1 MARKKLQKLFALLL
15 TFSMTMSLLGV
26 TAFAEDE
33 DDVYLLEVGQTTTI
47 SNYTGVSQQDR
58 EKYTNHLWES
68 NNLEVATVECNEDGV
83 VTVTGVDEGTV
94 TITHRYDVLVA
105 PSPDPPVN
113 EEEQQ
118 PSDTTPGDTTPG
130 DTTPGDTTP
139 GDTTP
144 GDTTPGDTTPGDT
157 TPGDTT
163 PGDTTPGDTTPG
175 DTTSGDTTSGDTTT
189 QTTEAALVF
198 NDPLDPST
206 VPAYSETWT
215 FEVTAPEQETP
226 EIPEE
231 TCDVEYKQMSD
242 GVTFTTEKDG
252 SVIKL
257 NLVIGEE
264 ASGDL
269 VLDLSKVI
277 DEASGFT
284 YLPGVKQ
291 KFEVT
296 IQNNSGHTFGY
307 KDNSFVLSTADSSEF
322 GSLGNGLLPVLG
334 YDGQYI
340 FIYNTGSMIPEYFYR
355 DLFKVESSGNVTFEM
370 MCQIYE
376 YLERAGYTGEDAMSR
391 YVLRQMDPTGQYSS
405 LREMYEADPVTIAK
419 KMFAEGTTNN
429 GIYTM
434 SEEYLLEMIGK
445 YPWIDPFLYVEQ
457 SGSDLRVQI
466 KWPESQLASLSYDY
480 FYECI
485 FYFAYGDD
493 AIDQLDMSDR
503 VGENLFNDTH
513 ALANYRDEATYQEA
527 NAFMAAALPEG
538 GLKNGESVSFNMAFG
553 LNGPNMTNPYQNYSF
568 SFYNVIELEQMDTSY
583 TVRHEYYT
591 NGKLTGSTESD
602 PVSGLLVGDTV
613 SVADI
618 EKMLSYQ
625 GGDYEYTSTTPNET
639 LTLTSNAADN
649 VIVLRYDRTVEVE
662 EPTFEW
668 DISKSKTA
676 TPLDEDLKSQVTL
689 SLPSAEEALESDIVF
704 VVDKS
709 TSSRDESTVGGLAML
724 EALNSSLES
733 TKAVINVG
741 IVVFDGTY
749 HVMRELSP
757 YDAADVAEKMS
768 AEIPLEEDT
777 SGTNIEAGL
786 LAAQAML
793 EEHTSVANNRKYV
806 ILVSDGL
813 TRLFTGPDGK
823 TVQIIFNQLEAD
835 GTRYFGEYTTW
846 CLSNG
851 LGDGEYKVPGGVDWL
866 TYYTTVIKPQVE
878 ADGDAYVMDF
888 TGASTMTGTVPEK
901 YIPLDEVQD
910 HAQAIDRA
918 FYDAYQAYLDLSTTY
933 HCYAIYTGSSELG
946 SSFMSTLS
954 NGETLDFG
962 DIQNDILYAVDKGS
976 DVVDYIG
983 YVAGSY
989 DFDFVNDVSAMS
1001 LKVGETTYPAEKLA
1015 DNRYGFKPV
1024 GDGTYAF
1031 TLEYERG
1038 NGLNEEHFTW
1048 TIGEAVSNF
1057 APVQLTYTVKLVT
1070 PPTEPGD
1077 YKLDTNQIAT
1087 LHPVNSDG
1095 TPGDPEDFEKPTVDY
1110 TVGGGTGPEGP
1121 GTDPTPPG
1129 GTDPTPP
1136 GGDGG
1141 TDIPDGNTPTT
1152 DLPDQETPTT
1162 ELPEEET
1169 PTTELPEEETPLAE
1183 VPETGDMSALWL
1195 AMTAL
1200 SGTGLAGVTFLGRK
1214 KRDEE

>member
-33 DDVYLLEVGQTTTI
+33 EDNVIPLEVGKSTTI
-47 SNYTGVSQQDR
+47 GNYKGVSQQDR
-58 EKYTNHLWES
+58 EKYTNHQWETS
-68 NNLEVATVECNEDGV
+68 DSSVATVKWDEETGD
-83 VTVTGVDEGTV
+83 VTVTGVGVGKV
-94 TITHRYDVLVA
+94 TITHRYNVVEELV
-105 PSPDPPVN
+105 PPQ
-113 EEEQQ
+113 EQPPAQ
-118 PSDTTPGDTTPG
+118 IPEPTTQEPTTQEPTTQEPTTPEPTTPEP
-130 DTTPGDTTP
+130 TTPEPTTP
-139 GDTTP
+139 EL
-144 GDTTPGDTTPGDT
+144 
-157 TPGDTT
+157 
-163 PGDTTPGDTTPG
+163 
-175 DTTSGDTTSGDTTT
+175 TT
-189 QTTEAALVF
+189 QEPTTQEPTTQEQTVQTAEAALVF
-198 NDPLDPST
+198 NDPLDPGMR
-206 VPAYSETWT
+206 PEFSETWT

-231 TCDVEYKQMSD
+231 TCDVEYKSTSQ
-242 GVTFTTEKDG
+242 GVSYTGGFNETEGRFEITVTIDETA
-252 SVIKL
+252 
-257 NLVIGEE
+257 N
-264 ASGDL
+264 GDL
-269 VLDLSKVI
+269 ALDLSDMVMTVMNEYAA
-277 DEASGFT
+277 DYGFDS
-284 YLPGVKQ
+284 YPVQPGGTNPFQ
-291 KFEVT
+291 IT
-296 IQNNSGHTFGY
+296 IQNNSGHTYRY
-307 KDNSFVLSTADSSEF
+307 KSGSFVLSTADAHNYEQT
-322 GSLGNGLLPVLG
+322 NVLG
-334 YDGQYI
+334 YDGQLIPRI
-340 FIYNTGSMIPEYFYR
+340 FVAAISVTSSKIYQK
-355 DLFKVESSGNVTFEM
+355 LFGVKKGQVTAEM
-370 MCQIYE
+370 LFDVYG
-376 YLERAGYTGEDAMSR
+376 YLAKNGYTGDDAFTR
-391 YVLRQMDPTGQYSS
+391 F
-405 LREMYEADPVTIAK
+405 AK
-419 KMFAEGTTNN
+419 DQNLSPDDLAVSGNN
-429 GIYTM
+429 GIFKLTADELA
-434 SEEYLLEMIGK
+434 SLEEK
-445 YPWIDPFLYVEQ
+445 YPHMVPYVYADDN
-457 SGSDLRVQI
+457 GDGTLDVQI
-466 KWPESQLASLSYDY
+466 KWPEPELAAMSYNVFYQDYWSFAFGEEEMAQLNPNRNTSFTRTRGIGDYMPGTDLYAKTDAYLTASLPLDT
-480 FYECI
+480 
-485 FYFAYGDD
+485 AY
-493 AIDQLDMSDR
+493 
-503 VGENLFNDTH
+503 
-513 ALANYRDEATYQEA
+513 
-527 NAFMAAALPEG
+527 EG
-538 GLKNGESVSFNMAFG
+538 GDTLVCMMAFDG
-553 LNGPNMTNPYQNYSF
+553 PGISNGYMNYQMA
-568 SFYNVIELEQMDTSY
+568 FYMALELEQLDTSY

-602 PVSGLLVGDTV
+602 PVTGLLGDTV

-625 GGDYEYTSTTPNET
+625 GGDYEYTSTTPNEP
-639 LTLTSNAADN
+639 LTLTSNVEKN

-689 SLPSAEEALESDIVF
+689 SLPSAEETLESDIVF

-709 TSSRDESTVGGLAML
+709 TSSRDESTEGGLAML

-768 AEIPLEEDT
+768 AVIPLEEDT

-813 TRLFTGPDGK
+813 TRLFTGPDGE

-846 CLSNG
+846 CLSNR

-878 ADGDAYVMDF
+878 ADGDTYVMDF
-888 TGASTMTGTVPEK
+888 TGASTMTDTVPEK

-918 FYDAYQAYLDLSTTY
+918 FYDAYQAYLDLSTAY

-976 DVVDYIG
+976 HVVDYIG

-1001 LKVGETTYPAEKLA
+1001 LKVGETTYPAVRLT

-1038 NGLNEEHFTW
+1038 NGLNEERFTW
-1048 TIGEAVSNF
+1048 HIGEAVSNF

-1077 YKLDTNQIAT
+1077 YKLDTNQSAT

>member
-1 MARKKLQKLFALLL
+1 M
-15 TFSMTMSLLGV
+15 
-26 TAFAEDE
+26 
-33 DDVYLLEVGQTTTI
+33 
-47 SNYTGVSQQDR
+47 
-58 EKYTNHLWES
+58 
-68 NNLEVATVECNEDGV
+68 
-83 VTVTGVDEGTV
+83 
-94 TITHRYDVLVA
+94 
-105 PSPDPPVN
+105 
-113 EEEQQ
+113 
-118 PSDTTPGDTTPG
+118 
-130 DTTPGDTTP
+130 
-139 GDTTP
+139 
-144 GDTTPGDTTPGDT
+144 
-157 TPGDTT
+157 
-163 PGDTTPGDTTPG
+163 
-175 DTTSGDTTSGDTTT
+175 
-189 QTTEAALVF
+189 
-198 NDPLDPST
+198 
-206 VPAYSETWT
+206 
-215 FEVTAPEQETP
+215 TAPEQETP

-277 DEASGFT
+277 NEASGIT

-376 YLERAGYTGEDAMSR
+376 YLESAGYTGEDAMSR
-391 YVLRQMDPTGQYSS
+391 YVLRQMDPAGQYSS

-434 SEEYLLEMIGK
+434 SEEYLLEMIAK
-445 YPWIDPFLYVEQ
+445 YPWIDPFLFVGQ
-457 SGSDLRVQI
+457 SGSDLKVQI

-553 LNGPNMTNPYQNYSF
+553 LNGPNMTNPYQKYYF
-568 SFYNVIELEQMDTSY
+568 SFYNVIELEQLDTSY

-602 PVSGLLVGDTV
+602 PVTGHLVGDTV

-618 EKMLSYQ
+618 EQVPSYQ
-625 GGDYEYTSTTPNET
+625 GGDYEYTSTNPIENLL
-639 LTLTSNAADN
+639 LTANVENN
-649 VIVLRYDRTVEVE
+649 VIVLRYDRTVKVE
-662 EPTFEW
+662 QPILGW

-676 TPLDEDLKSQVTL
+676 TPLDEDLESQVTL
-689 SLPSAEEALESDIVF
+689 SLPSAEARLASDVVF
-704 VVDKS
+704 VLDKS
-709 TSSRDESTVGGLAML
+709 TSADVESQMEDMLAAL
-724 EALNSSLES
+724 CEQVEA
-733 TKAVINVG
+733 TGAKINVG
-741 IVVFDGTY
+741 VVIFNKVANEVLPLT
-749 HVMRELSP
+749 ELNESNMG
-757 YDAADVAEKMS
+757 DITAAIAT
-768 AEIPLEEDT
+768 EIQ
-777 SGTNIEAGL
+777 SGTNTHAGL
-786 LAAQAML
+786 LAGKAML
-793 EEHTSVANNRKYV
+793 DEDASVDADRKYL
-806 ILVSDGL
+806 IFVSDGITYMYNEVPTVTAWTFRSDSWL
-813 TRLFTGPDGK
+813 NWAGPDNWKSKYGTTDAPADWAVWMSDIGSK
-823 TVQIIFNQLEAD
+823 VAAQGTTYEYPYEGTVVTATPEANWNTAYANSID
-835 GTRYFGEYTTW
+835 KALYETYTT
-846 CLSNG
+846 
-851 LGDGEYKVPGGVDWL
+851 YQ
-866 TYYTTVIKPQVE
+866 T
-878 ADGDAYVMDF
+878 AA
-888 TGASTMTGTVPEK
+888 
-901 YIPLDEVQD
+901 
-910 HAQAIDRA
+910 AQG
-918 FYDAYQAYLDLSTTY
+918 Y
-933 HCYAIYTGSSELG
+933 HCYAMKASTNADHPWA
-946 SSFMSTLS
+946 SSFMEYLAGGNEVS
-954 NGETLDFG
+954 FG

-976 DVVDYIG
+976 YVVDYIG

-1001 LKVGETTYPAEKLA
+1001 LKVGDTTYPAVKLA

-1031 TLEYERG
+1031 TLEYDRG

-1048 TIGEAVSNF
+1048 YIGEAVSNF

-1095 TPGDPEDFEKPTVDY
+1095 TSGDPEDFEKPTVDY

-1162 ELPEEET
+1162 ELPEE
-1169 PTTELPEEETPLAE
+1169 PTELPDEETPLAE

>member
-1 MARKKLQKLFALLL
+1 M
-15 TFSMTMSLLGV
+15 
-26 TAFAEDE
+26 
-33 DDVYLLEVGQTTTI
+33 
-47 SNYTGVSQQDR
+47 
-58 EKYTNHLWES
+58 
-68 NNLEVATVECNEDGV
+68 
-83 VTVTGVDEGTV
+83 
-94 TITHRYDVLVA
+94 
-105 PSPDPPVN
+105 
-113 EEEQQ
+113 
-118 PSDTTPGDTTPG
+118 
-130 DTTPGDTTP
+130 
-139 GDTTP
+139 
-144 GDTTPGDTTPGDT
+144 
-157 TPGDTT
+157 
-163 PGDTTPGDTTPG
+163 
-175 DTTSGDTTSGDTTT
+175 
-189 QTTEAALVF
+189 
-198 NDPLDPST
+198 
-206 VPAYSETWT
+206 PAYSETWT

-231 TCDVEYKQMSD
+231 TCDVEYKSTSQ
-242 GVTFTTEKDG
+242 GVTVTYDG
-252 SVIKL
+252 KSDPDYILINVTIDDT
-257 NLVIGEE
+257 

-269 VLDLSKVI
+269 TITLQDAITDVI
-277 DEASGFT
+277 NRYVG
-284 YLPGVKQ
+284 YIMPGDSYPFK
-291 KFEVT
+291 VT
-296 IQNNSGHTFGY
+296 IQNNSGHTYRY
-307 KDNSFVLSTADSSEF
+307 KSGSFVLSTADAHNYEQS
-322 GSLGNGLLPVLG
+322 NVLG
-334 YDGQYI
+334 YDGQLIPRI
-340 FIYNTGSMIPEYFYR
+340 FIPALNLTIRDIYS
-355 DLFKVESSGNVTFEM
+355 DLFNKSSSGQVTAEM
-370 MCQIYE
+370 VFNIYD
-376 YLERAGYTGEDAMSR
+376 YLETAGFEGPTAFTDFIKAKSISLNKLTGTVS
-391 YVLRQMDPTGQYSS
+391 
-405 LREMYEADPVTIAK
+405 
-419 KMFAEGTTNN
+419 GTN
-429 GIYTM
+429 GIFRVEAEELAALMEQYPRM
-434 SEEYLLEMIGK
+434 APYVKSEDNGDGTYDIQ
-445 YPWIDPFLYVEQ
+445 FL
-457 SGSDLRVQI
+457 
-466 KWPESQLASLSYDY
+466 WPESELAAMNFNAFYQDYWSFAFGEEEMAQVKPVSNTSFTRTRGIGDYMPGTDLYTQTDAYLTASLP
-480 FYECI
+480 
-485 FYFAYGDD
+485 
-493 AIDQLDMSDR
+493 LDTAD
-503 VGENLFNDTH
+503 
-513 ALANYRDEATYQEA
+513 
-527 NAFMAAALPEG
+527 EG
-538 GLKNGESVSFNMAFG
+538 GDTLVCMMGFDFFG
-553 LNGPNMTNPYQNYSF
+553 IGNSYQNYEMA
-568 SFYNVIELEQMDTSY
+568 FYMALELEQLDTSY

-591 NGKLTGSTESD
+591 NGKLTGTTESE
-602 PVSGLLVGDTV
+602 PVTGCLVGDTV

-618 EKMLSYQ
+618 GQVPSYQ
-625 GGDYEYTSTTPNET
+625 GGDYEYTSTTPSET
-639 LTLTSNAADN
+639 LTLTSNVKEN

-709 TSSRDESTVGGLAML
+709 TSSREESTEGGLAML

-757 YDAADVAEKMS
+757 YDAADVATKMS
-768 AEIPLEEDT
+768 AEIPAEEDT

-813 TRLFTGPDGK
+813 TRLFTGPDGE

-878 ADGDAYVMDF
+878 ADGDTYVMDF
-888 TGASTMTGTVPEK
+888 DGASAMTGTVPEK

-918 FYDAYQAYLDLSTTY
+918 FYDAYQAYLDLSTAY

-962 DIQNDILYAVDKGS
+962 DIQNDILYAVDAGS
-976 DVVDYIG
+976 YVVDYIG

-1001 LKVGETTYPAEKLA
+1001 LKVGETTYPAVRLA

-1024 GDGTYAF
+1024 GDGTYVF

-1048 TIGEAVSNF
+1048 HIGEAVSNF

-1095 TPGDPEDFEKPTVDY
+1095 TPGDPEEFEKPTVDY

-1141 TDIPDGNTPTT
+1141 TTIPDGNTPTT

-1169 PTTELPEEETPLAE
+1169 PTTELPDEETPLAE